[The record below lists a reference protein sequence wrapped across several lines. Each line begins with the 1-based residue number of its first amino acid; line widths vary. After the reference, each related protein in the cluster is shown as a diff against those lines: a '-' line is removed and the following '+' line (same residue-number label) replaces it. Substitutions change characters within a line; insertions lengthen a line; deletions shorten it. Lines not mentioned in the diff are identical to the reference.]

1 MDIRLK
7 QLSYSSRLVLHECP
21 RKFQLNR
28 LNAEPES
35 RREDDP
41 DGALTFQ
48 FGHTVGEGIQLLL
61 SGHSLKET
69 IWISFIKWKQDLFA
83 DDIKRKKSFALAIIA
98 IQKFAALQSSGF
110 LKEYELVYY
119 KGKPAIELGFRIHL
133 PGGFKYRGF
142 VDVVLRNKDTGEVL
156 VLEIKTSSGTVIASS
171 YKNSAQAIGY
181 SIILDFL
188 FPKLSSYKVL
198 YLVYKTKEL
207 EYEPI
212 AYTKSYLQRAL
223 WIEELLLEVEMI
235 QLYENRGVYPMHGES
250 CVGKF
255 YRECKYLGICTMS
268 TERLTSPISEKGL
281 KALDEE
287 KYDAE
292 ISIMDLIK
300 TQLENTEG
308 MEDGTEST
316 SAAVHIDGTGDKV
329 L

>member
-1 MDIRLK
+1 MDIRLQ

-21 RKFQLNR
+21 RKFQIQKLNTE
-28 LNAEPES
+28 LEA
-35 RREDDP
+35 RRDD
-41 DGALTFQ
+41 DDTQLTFQ

-61 SGHSLKET
+61 SGKSLAET
-69 IWISFIKWKQDLFA
+69 IWISFIKWKQDILA
-83 DDIKRKKSFALAIIA
+83 DDVKRKKSFALAIIA
-98 IQKFAALQSSGF
+98 LQKFDALQKAGF

-119 KGKPAIELGFRIHL
+119 LWKPAVELSFRIHL

-142 VDVVLRNKDTGEVL
+142 VDVVLRNKETGEVL
-156 VLEIKTSSGTVIASS
+156 VLEIKTSSGAVIASS

-212 AYTKSYLQRAL
+212 LYTKSYLQRAL
-223 WIEELLLEVEMI
+223 WIEELLLEIEQI
-235 QLYENRGVYPMHGES
+235 ELYEKRGVFPMHGES

-255 YRECKYLGICTMS
+255 YKECKYLGICTMS
-268 TERLTSPISEKGL
+268 TERLTSPISTMGL
-281 KALDEE
+281 AALEAE

-292 ISIMDLIK
+292 ISLMDLIK
-300 TQLENTEG
+300 TQLENTKG
-308 MEDGTEST
+308 LEDGSSSE
-316 SAAVHIDGTGDKV
+316 AAVYIDDRSTDKV

>member
-1 MDIRLK
+1 MDIRLQ

-21 RKFQLNR
+21 RKFQIQKLNTE
-28 LNAEPES
+28 LEA
-35 RREDDP
+35 RRDD
-41 DGALTFQ
+41 DDTQLTFQ

-61 SGHSLKET
+61 SGKSLAET
-69 IWISFIKWKQDLFA
+69 IWISFIKWKQDILA
-83 DDIKRKKSFALAIIA
+83 DDPKRKKSFALAIIA
-98 IQKFAALQSSGF
+98 IQKFDALRKAGF

-119 KGKPAIELGFRIHL
+119 QGKPAVELGFRIHL

-142 VDVVLRNKDTGEVL
+142 VDVVLRNKETGEVL
-156 VLEIKTSSGTVIASS
+156 VLEIKTSSGAVFASS

-207 EYEPI
+207 EYEPVI
-212 AYTKSYLQRAL
+212 YNKSYLQRAL
-223 WIEELLLEVEMI
+223 WIEELLLEIDRLE
-235 QLYENRGVYPMHGES
+235 LYEKRGVYPMHGES

-268 TERLTSPISEKGL
+268 TEKLTSPISEEGL
-281 KALDEE
+281 KTLEAE

-292 ISIMDLIK
+292 VSIMDLIK

-316 SAAVHIDGTGDKV
+316 DTTVHIDGAGDKV